1 MSTHMLEMS
10 PWNKGLGSQAKR
22 KSDDS
27 TVIQAMTYSTVI
39 QAMVYSTVKWPVVDA
54 MRPLILAMVY
64 STVIQAM
71 MYSTVI
77 QAMVYS
83 TAKWPLLSL
92 LTYAKHNIIISAN
105 KRV

>member
-1 MSTHMLEMS
+1 MSTHNMLQMS

-22 KSDDS
+22 KSDNS
-27 TVIQAMTYSTVI
+27 AVIQAM
-39 QAMVYSTVKWPVVDA
+39 M
-54 MRPLILAMVY
+54 Y

-83 TAKWPLLSL
+83 TVIQAMMYSTAKCPLQSL